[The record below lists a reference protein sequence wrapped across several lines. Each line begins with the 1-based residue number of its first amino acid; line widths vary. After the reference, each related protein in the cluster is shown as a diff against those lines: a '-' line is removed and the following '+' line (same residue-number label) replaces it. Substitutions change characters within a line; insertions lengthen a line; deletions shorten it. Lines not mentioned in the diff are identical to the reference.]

1 MDKQV
6 QLNNQLMMP
15 RLGFG
20 VYKVPNEDVQEA
32 VSVALE
38 SGYRALDTAQFYQNE
53 TGVGKAIKQARIA
66 REDLFIT
73 TKVWNSHHGYE
84 RTMQAFEESL
94 EKLQLDY
101 IDLYLIHWPVPE
113 QDKFIETYRA
123 LEELYKAGKVKAI
136 GVSNFHIHHLE
147 RLAKETKIK
156 PVVNQVECHP
166 YLQQQELKDYCK
178 RNEIFLESWSPLYR
192 GGAVLE
198 EQVIQDIAQKHQ
210 KTAAQIILR
219 WHVQE
224 DSLIIPKSV
233 TPSRIK
239 ENINIFDFELSIEE
253 MKAIQK
259 LDSNTRVGKDPDE
272 MNVTTL

>member
-123 LEELYKAGKVKAI
+123 LEDLYKAGTVKAI

-239 ENINIFDFELSIEE
+239 ENINIFDFELSIED

>member
-123 LEELYKAGKVKAI
+123 LEDLYKAGTVKAI